1 MTGVAVII
9 NFHNGFSSS
18 NYNLSACP
26 RVGEIVHIAEFTYEV
41 KAVNWLT
48 IDGSMGQVATI
59 FTSPVLVESLAGE
72 FVDTSTEWIPQAGD
86 VMSRVSGISQRVV
99 GVEWFLYHQNS
110 GKYSFARVHLDP
122 NIDYQHPGIVAVM
135 EGGQEY
141 GERYVKAGI
150 SPM

>member
-99 GVEWFLYHQNS
+99 GFCITKIAASTLLLEFILTPTSITNTQESLPLWRV
-110 GKYSFARVHLDP
+110 ARSMVRD
-122 NIDYQHPGIVAVM
+122 M
-135 EGGQEY
+135 
-141 GERYVKAGI
+141 
-150 SPM
+150 